1 MEMLRA
7 DMRVERQKSIYADA
21 QSRLVDSA
29 IELLN
34 EKHNG
39 EVNLTSIAKK
49 ANVSVA
55 TAYNH
60 FPDNML
66 SIYGEILKEGFLRVK
81 TQLEN
86 DIRKGITDEQ
96 RLERFLEILV
106 SETIALQNAA
116 RVSFLNANELH
127 RTGNWFQNEPFSF
140 FKNLSFEVFKDC
152 ENLKVERFVQHVYKS
167 YNGCLFLWIR
177 YDSTSEHW
185 SQFTD
190 DWFYNEMKTSYNE
203 GKQLLLM

>member
-7 DMRVERQKSIYADA
+7 DKRVERQKSIFEDA

-29 IELLN
+29 NELLN
-34 EKHNG
+34 EKHSG

-49 ANVSVA
+49 SKVSVA

-66 SIYGEILKEGFLRVK
+66 SIYGEILKKGFLRVK

-86 DIRKGITDEQ
+86 DIRKGLTDEQ

-116 RVSFLNANELH
+116 
-127 RTGNWFQNEPFSF
+127 
-140 FKNLSFEVFKDC
+140 K
-152 ENLKVERFVQHVYKS
+152 Y
-167 YNGCLFLWIR
+167 LF
-177 YDSTSEHW
+177 
-185 SQFTD
+185 
-190 DWFYNEMKTSYNE
+190 
-203 GKQLLLM
+203 